1 MRLILLLTVPPN
13 RRLTITS
20 MLENLLQDAR
30 HGLRLLLLNPGFA
43 LVAILS
49 LALGIGAN
57 TAIFQLLDAVRL
69 RTLPIQH
76 PEQLAIVRI
85 GNFESASGSF
95 HSRYSQITNPQWEQ
109 IRAQQQGFSGIF
121 AWNPDQLN
129 LARGGEMRLAN
140 VLWVSGEFF
149 DVLGVKPQAGRL
161 LAASDDR
168 RGCAGT
174 AVISDAFWRRE
185 YGAAPSA
192 VQKSLTLDGHP
203 FDIIGVTPPE
213 FFGVE
218 VGRTFDIA
226 IPYCADPIIHGENA
240 RLDGR
245 TEWWLALMGRLKPGW
260 TLDRATTQLEAISP
274 ALFEATLPAK
284 FKVEDA
290 KNYLSYK
297 LKAFPAEN
305 GFSELR
311 SDYSNPLWM
320 LLAIAGLVLLIACAN
335 LANLMLARASARE
348 KEIAVR
354 LALGA
359 SRGRLIRQLLSESL
373 LLAVGGAVS
382 GILLARLLSRV
393 LVAMISTESDS
404 MFLDLSTDYRVLG
417 FTAALAVLTCILFGL
432 APALRATKSSPAS
445 AMRANGRGLTANRER
460 FGLRRILVVTQV
472 ALSLVLLVGALLFVG
487 SLRNLMSVDA
497 GFRQDG
503 ILVTSLS
510 FESLKIPKD
519 RRIEYRRQIVEK
531 IRSIPGV
538 GSAADA
544 AIYPLSG
551 SGWNQQIH
559 IDGKKR
565 PGSSLTRVTPRYF
578 ATLGTPFVAG
588 RDFDNHD
595 VANGVKVAIVNEAF
609 AKKFFEGAN
618 PVGKLFGLEGD
629 ARGPDP
635 LFEIVGVV
643 KNTKYYELREDFKP
657 IAFFPDAQD
666 ETPGQSA
673 NIVIRADMPLAAL
686 VTAVKRNVGEISPD
700 IDIEFHPFKTQIL
713 DGLLQERLMAT
724 LSGFFGALAAILA
737 VIGLYGVI
745 SYMVARRTNE
755 IGIRMALGAN
765 GAGIVRLILREA
777 LLLLGIGLAVGTGLA
792 LAAART
798 ASSMLFG
805 LKPYDPATLAF
816 AIVTLALVAVAA
828 SYIPARR
835 AAGVDPM
842 VALREE

>member
-1 MRLILLLTVPPN
+1 
-13 RRLTITS
+13 
-20 MLENLLQDAR
+20 MLENLLQDVR
-30 HGLRLLLLNPGFA
+30 YGLRLLLLNPGFA

-69 RTLPIQH
+69 RTLPVQH
-76 PEQLAIVRI
+76 PEQLAIVKI
-85 GNFESASGSF
+85 GNFDSASGSF
-95 HSRYSQITNPQWEQ
+95 SSRYSQATNPQWEQ
-109 IRAQQQGFSGIF
+109 IRTQQQGFSGMF
-121 AWNPDQLN
+121 AWSPEQIN
-129 LARGGEMRLAN
+129 LARGGEIRLAN
-140 VLWVSGEFF
+140 VLWVSGDFF
-149 DVLGVKPQAGRL
+149 DVLGVKPETGRL
-161 LAASDDR
+161 LNASDDR
-168 RGCAGT
+168 RGCSGA
-174 AVISDAFWRRE
+174 AVISDSFWRSE
-185 YGAAPSA
+185 YGASSA
-192 VQKSLTLDGHP
+192 ALQKPVTLEGHP
-203 FDIIGVTPPE
+203 FDIIGVTPPG

-226 IPYCADPIIHGENA
+226 IPLCADPILRGEYA
-240 RLDGR
+240 RQDGR
-245 TEWWLALMGRLKPGW
+245 SDWWLALMGRLKPGW
-260 TLDRATTQLEAISP
+260 TLDRATAQLEAISP
-274 ALFEATLPAK
+274 GIFEATLPARFQADDIK
-284 FKVEDA
+284 F
-290 KNYLSYK
+290 YLAYK

-373 LLAVGGAVS
+373 LLAAAGAIS
-382 GILLARLLSRV
+382 GILLARMLSGV
-393 LVAMISTESDS
+393 LVAMISTESDT
-404 MFLDLSTDYRVLG
+404 MFLDLAPDYRVLG

-445 AMRANGRGLTANRER
+445 AMRASGRGLTADRER

-487 SLRNLMSVDA
+487 SLRNLMNLDA

-503 ILVTSLS
+503 ILIADLG
-510 FESLKIPKD
+510 FGSLKIPID
-519 RRIEYRRQIVEK
+519 RRIEYRRQLVEK
-531 IRSIPGV
+531 IRAIPGV
-538 GSAADA
+538 ISAAHTR
-544 AIYPLSG
+544 IRPLSG
-551 SGWNQQIH
+551 SGWNQTIF
-559 IDGKKR
+559 IDGKKKS
-565 PGSSLTRVTPRYF
+565 GSSLSSVTPGYF
-578 ATLGTPFVAG
+578 ATLGTSLVAG
-588 RDFDNHD
+588 RDFDSHD
-595 VANGVKVAIVNEAF
+595 AANGVHVAIVNEQF
-609 AKKFFEGAN
+609 AKKFYDDAN
-618 PVGKLFGLEGD
+618 PVGKRFGFEGD
-629 ARGPDP
+629 KGELPP
-635 LFEIVGVV
+635 VFEIVGVV
-643 KNTKYYELREDFKP
+643 KNTKYYELRENFKP

-666 ETPGQSA
+666 PRPNQSA
-673 NIVIRADMPLAAL
+673 NILIRAGIPLSAL
-686 VTAVKRNVGEISPD
+686 IPAVKRSVAEISPN
-700 IDIEFHPFKTQIL
+700 IDVDFHPFKTAIL

-765 GAGIVRLILREA
+765 GGGIVRLILREA
-777 LLLLGIGLAVGTGLA
+777 MLLLAIGLAAGAALA

-816 AIVTLALVAVAA
+816 AITTLALVAIAA

>member
-1 MRLILLLTVPPN
+1 MPV
-13 RRLTITS
+13 
-20 MLENLLQDAR
+20 
-30 HGLRLLLLNPGFA
+30 
-43 LVAILS
+43 
-49 LALGIGAN
+49 
-57 TAIFQLLDAVRL
+57 
-69 RTLPIQH
+69 QH
-76 PEQLAIVRI
+76 PEQLAIVKI
-85 GNFESASGSF
+85 GNFANASGSF
-95 HSRYSQITNPQWEQ
+95 STRYPQITNPQWEL

-121 AWNPDQLN
+121 AWAPEQLN
-129 LARGGEMRLAN
+129 LARGGEIRNAN
-140 VLWVSGEFF
+140 VLWVSGDFF
-149 DVLGVKPQAGRL
+149 GVLGVKPQAGRL
-161 LAASDDR
+161 LSAADDR
-168 RGCAGT
+168 RGCAGA
-174 AVISDAFWRRE
+174 AVISDSFARRE
-185 YGAAPSA
+185 FAAPSNA
-192 VQKSLTLDGHP
+192 LQKSITLDGHP
-203 FDIIGVTPPE
+203 FPIVGVTPPE
-213 FFGVE
+213 FFGIE

-226 IPYCADPIIHGENA
+226 IPVCVDPIIHGENA
-240 RLDGR
+240 RQDVR
-245 TEWWLALMGRLKPGW
+245 NDWWLALMGRLKPGW
-260 TLDRATTQLEAISP
+260 TLDRATAQLEAISP
-274 ALFEATLPAK
+274 ALFEATLPPK
-284 FKVEDA
+284 FQADDA
-290 KNYLSYK
+290 KYYLAYK

-335 LANLMLARASARE
+335 LANLMLARAAARE

-373 LLAVGGAVS
+373 LLACAGALTA
-382 GILLARLLSRV
+382 ILLAAVLGRV
-393 LVAMISTESDS
+393 LVAMISTQADT
-404 MFLDLSTDYRVLG
+404 MFLELSTDYRVLG

-445 AMRANGRGLTANRER
+445 AMRSSGRGLTANRER

-487 SLRNLMSVDA
+487 SLRNLMAVDA

-503 ILVTSLS
+503 ILVTNLG
-510 FESLKIPKD
+510 FESLKIPTD
-519 RRIEYRRQIVEK
+519 RRVEYRRQIIEK
-531 IRSIPGV
+531 LRSIPGV
-538 GSAADA
+538 TSTAYTR
-544 AIYPLSG
+544 ILPLSG
-551 SGWNQQIH
+551 SGWNQTIQ
-559 IDGKKR
+559 IDGKKK
-565 PGSSLTRVTPRYF
+565 GGANLTRVTPGYF
-578 ATLGTPFVAG
+578 ATLVTPLVAG

-595 VANGVKVAIVNEAF
+595 VANSVKVAIVNEAF
-609 AKKFFEGAN
+609 AKKYFEGAN
-618 PVGKLFGLEGD
+618 AVGKIFAFEGD
-629 ARGPDP
+629 KGETPP
-635 LFEIVGVV
+635 VFEIVGVV

-666 ETPGQSA
+666 PQPGPYA
-673 NIVIRADMPLAAL
+673 NIVIRAELPLAPL
-686 VTAVKRNVGEISPD
+686 VAAVKRNVAEISPE

-713 DGLLQERLMAT
+713 DGLLRERLMAT
-724 LSGFFGALAAILA
+724 LSGFFGALAAALA

-755 IGIRMALGAN
+755 IGIRMALGAD
-765 GAGIVRLILREA
+765 GGGIVRLILREA
-777 LLLLGIGLAVGTGLA
+777 LLLLGIGLVVGAGLA

-816 AIVTLALVAVAA
+816 AIATLALVAIAA

>member
-1 MRLILLLTVPPN
+1 
-13 RRLTITS
+13 

-69 RTLPIQH
+69 RTLPVQH
-76 PEQLAIVRI
+76 PEQLATVRI
-85 GNFESASGSF
+85 SPFNASGSF
-95 HSRYSQITNPQWEQ
+95 YSNYSEITNPQWEQ

-129 LARGGEMRLAN
+129 LAHGGEIRNAN
-140 VLWVSGEFF
+140 ALWVSGEFF

-161 LAASDDR
+161 LNAADDR
-168 RGCAGT
+168 RGCSGI
-174 AVISDAFWRRE
+174 AVISDGFWRRE
-185 YGAAPSA
+185 FGASPAA
-192 VQKSLTLDGHP
+192 LQKSISLEGHP
-203 FDIIGVTPPE
+203 FDIVGITPPE

-218 VGRTFDIA
+218 VGRTFDVA
-226 IPYCADPIIHGENA
+226 IPLCADSILHIENP
-240 RLDGR
+240 RLDAR
-245 TEWWLALMGRLKPGW
+245 SDWWLALMGRLKPGW
-260 TLDRATTQLEAISP
+260 TVERASAQLTAISP
-274 ALFEATLPAK
+274 ALFEATLPPKYHA
-284 FKVEDA
+284 EDA
-290 KNYLSYK
+290 KTYLGDK

-359 SRGRLIRQLLSESL
+359 SRARLIRQLLSESL
-373 LLAVGGAVS
+373 LLACAGAVC
-382 GILLARLLSRV
+382 GILLARILSGV
-393 LVAMISTESDS
+393 LVAMISTQSQT

-417 FTAALAVLTCILFGL
+417 FTALLAVLTCILFGL
-432 APALRATKSSPAS
+432 APAVRATRSSPAS
-445 AMRANGRGLTANRER
+445 AMRASGRGLTAHRER

-487 SLRNLMSVDA
+487 SLRNLMNVDA

-503 ILVTSLS
+503 ILVTDLGY
-510 FESLKIPKD
+510 EALKIPKD
-519 RRIEYRRQIVEK
+519 RRIEYRHEIIAK

-538 GSAADA
+538 ISAAHTT
-544 AIYPLSG
+544 IIPLGG
-551 SGWNQQIH
+551 SGWRQQIH
-559 IDGKKR
+559 INGQAKQVASLSSIT
-565 PGSSLTRVTPRYF
+565 PGYF
-578 ATLGTPFVAG
+578 STLGTSFVAG

-595 VANGVKVAIVNEAF
+595 VLTGVQVAIVNEAF
-609 AKKFFEGAN
+609 TKTYYNGEN
-618 PVGKLFGLEGD
+618 PIGKIFGLEGD
-629 ARGPDP
+629 KGQPDH
-635 LFEIVGVV
+635 LYEVVGMVR
-643 KNTKYYELREDFKP
+643 NTKYRELREDFAAV
-657 IAFFPDAQD
+657 AFFPDTQD
-666 ETPGQSA
+666 TRPGQYA
-673 NIVIRADMPLAAL
+673 NIVIRADMPLSAL
-686 VTAVKRNVGEISPD
+686 VAAVKRNIAEMSPD
-700 IDIEFHPFKTQIL
+700 IDLQFHPFKAQIL
-713 DGLLQERLMAT
+713 DGLLRERLMAT
-724 LSGFFGALAAILA
+724 LSGFFGALAGILA

-765 GAGIVRLILREA
+765 GGGIVRLILREA
-777 LLLLGIGLAVGTGLA
+777 LLLLGIGLVVGTGLA

-816 AIVTLALVAVAA
+816 AITTLALVAIAA

>member
-1 MRLILLLTVPPN
+1 MF
-13 RRLTITS
+13 
-20 MLENLLQDAR
+20 ENLLQDAR

-69 RTLPIQH
+69 RTLPVQH
-76 PEQLAIVRI
+76 PDQLAIVKI
-85 GNFESASGSF
+85 GNFDSASGSF
-95 HSRYSQITNPQWEQ
+95 SSRYPQITNPQWEQ
-109 IRAQQQGFSGIF
+109 IRAQQKGFSGIF
-121 AWNPDQLN
+121 AWSPEQLN
-129 LARGGEMRLAN
+129 LARGGEVRQAN
-140 VLWVSGEFF
+140 VLWVSGDFF
-149 DVLGVKPQAGRL
+149 DVLGIKPEAGRL
-161 LAASDDR
+161 LNASDDR
-168 RGCAGT
+168 RGCSGA
-174 AVISDAFWRRE
+174 AVLSDSFWRSQ
-185 YGAAPSA
+185 YGASSD
-192 VQKSLTLDGHP
+192 VFQKSLTLNGHP
-203 FDIIGVTPPE
+203 FDIVGVTPPG

-218 VGRTFDIA
+218 VGRTFDVA
-226 IPYCADPIIHGENA
+226 IPICVDPIVRGENA
-240 RLDGR
+240 MQDGR
-245 TEWWLALMGRLKPGW
+245 TNWWLALMGRLKPGW
-260 TLDRATTQLEAISP
+260 TLDRATAQLEAISP
-274 ALFEATLPAK
+274 ALFEATLPPKFQAGDAK
-284 FKVEDA
+284 F
-290 KNYLSYK
+290 YLAYK
-297 LKAFPAEN
+297 LKAFSAEN
-305 GFSELR
+305 GFSDLR

-359 SRGRLIRQLLSESL
+359 SRGRLVRQLLSESL
-373 LLAVGGAVS
+373 LLAVAGAIS
-382 GILLARLLSRV
+382 GILLARVLSRV
-393 LVAMISTESDS
+393 LVTMISTQSDT
-404 MFLDLSTDYRVLG
+404 MFLELSTDYRVLA
-417 FTAALAVLTCILFGL
+417 FTATLAVLTCILFGL

-445 AMRANGRGLTANRER
+445 AMRASGRGLTANRER

-487 SLRNLMSVDA
+487 SLRNLMGVDA

-503 ILVTSLS
+503 ILVTNLS
-510 FESLKIPKD
+510 FDRLKIPAN
-519 RRIEYRRQIVEK
+519 RRVEYRRQLVEK
-531 IRSIPGV
+531 IRTIPGV
-538 GSAADA
+538 VWAAKTN
-544 AIYPLSG
+544 IVPLGG
-551 SGWNQQIH
+551 SGWSQSIYV
-559 IDGKKR
+559 DGKKKG
-565 PGSSLTRVTPRYF
+565 GSSLLTRITPGYF
-578 ATLGTPFVAG
+578 SMLGTPLVAG

-595 VANGVKVAIVNEAF
+595 VVNGVQVAVVNEAF
-609 AKKFFEGAN
+609 AKKYYDGAN
-618 PVGKLFGLEGD
+618 PIGKLFSFEGD
-629 ARGPDP
+629 KGETPP
-635 LFEIVGVV
+635 VFEVVGLV

-657 IAFFPDAQD
+657 IAFFPDSQD
-666 ETPGQSA
+666 KEPGQYA
-673 NIVIRADMPLAAL
+673 NIVVRADIPLAAL
-686 VTAVKRNVGEISPD
+686 IAAVKRGIAEMSPD
-700 IDIEFHPFKTQIL
+700 IDIDFRPFKTQIL
-713 DGLLQERLMAT
+713 DGLLRERLMAT

-765 GAGIVRLILREA
+765 GGGIVRLILREA
-777 LLLLGIGLAVGTGLA
+777 MLLLGIGLVAGAALA

-816 AIVTLALVAVAA
+816 AIGTLAVVAIAA

>member
-1 MRLILLLTVPPN
+1 
-13 RRLTITS
+13 
-20 MLENLLQDAR
+20 MLENLFQDAR

-69 RTLPIQH
+69 RTIPVEH
-76 PEQLAIVRI
+76 PEQLAIVKI
-85 GNFESASGSF
+85 GNQEHASGSF
-95 HSRYSQITNPQWEQ
+95 SSRYAHATNPQWEQ
-109 IRAQQQGFSGIF
+109 IRDQQQGFSGIF
-121 AWNPDQLN
+121 AWSPEQIN
-129 LARGGEMRLAN
+129 LARGGEIRMAN
-140 VLWVSGEFF
+140 VLWVSGDFF
-149 DVLGVKPQAGRL
+149 PVLGVKPEAGRL
-161 LAASDDR
+161 LSSADDR
-168 RGCAGT
+168 RGCAGA
-174 AVISDAFWRRE
+174 AVISDSFWRRE
-185 YGAAPSA
+185 YGASSIA
-192 VQKSLTLDGHP
+192 QRSLTLDGHP
-203 FDIIGVTPPE
+203 FQIVGVTPPD

-226 IPYCADPIIHGENA
+226 IPLCVDPVLRGEYA
-240 RLDGR
+240 KQDGR
-245 TEWWLALMGRLKPGW
+245 SDWWLALMGRLKPGW
-260 TLDRATTQLEAISP
+260 TIERATAQLEAISP
-274 ALFEATLPAK
+274 ALFEATLPPK
-284 FKVEDA
+284 FQADDA
-290 KNYLSYK
+290 KYYRAYK
-297 LKAFPAEN
+297 LKAFAAEN

-373 LLAVGGAVS
+373 LLACAGAIG
-382 GILLARLLSRV
+382 GILLARVLSGV
-393 LVAMISTESDS
+393 LVTMISTQSES
-404 MFLDLSTDYRVLG
+404 MFLNLAPDYRVLG

-432 APALRATKSSPAS
+432 TPALRATRSSPAS
-445 AMRANGRGLTANRER
+445 AMRASGRGLTANRER
-460 FGLRRILVVTQV
+460 FGLRRILVITQV

-487 SLRNLMSVDA
+487 SLRNLMQVNA

-503 ILVTSLS
+503 ILVANLG
-510 FESLKIPKD
+510 FESLKLPVG
-519 RRIEYRRQIVEK
+519 RRIEYRHQLLEK
-531 IRSIPGV
+531 IRAIPGV
-538 GSAADA
+538 LSAAHTR
-544 AIYPLSG
+544 ITPLSG
-551 SGWNQQIH
+551 SAWNQTIF
-559 IDGKKR
+559 IDGKKI
-565 PGSSLTRVTPRYF
+565 GASLLTAVTPGYF
-578 ATLGTPFVAG
+578 ATLGTPLVAG

-595 VANGVKVAIVNEAF
+595 TLGGVKVAIVNESF
-609 AKKFFEGAN
+609 AKKFFEREN
-618 PVGKLFGLEGD
+618 PVGKRFGFEGD
-629 ARGPDP
+629 KGEVPP
-635 LFEIVGVV
+635 VFEIVGVL
-643 KNTKYYELREDFKP
+643 KNTKYSGLREDFRP

-666 ETPGQSA
+666 AHPNQYA
-673 NIVIRADMPLAAL
+673 NILIRADLPLSALMP
-686 VTAVKRNVGEISPD
+686 AVKRTVADVSPD
-700 IDIEFHPFKTQIL
+700 IDLEFHPFKTQIL
-713 DGLLQERLMAT
+713 DGLLRERLMAT
-724 LSGFFGALAAILA
+724 LSGFFGALAGVLA

-765 GAGIVRLILREA
+765 GGGIVRLILREA
-777 LLLLGIGLAVGTGLA
+777 MLLLSIGLAVGAALA

-805 LKPYDPATLAF
+805 LKPYDPATLAV
-816 AIVTLALVAVAA
+816 AIGSLALVAIAA

>member
-1 MRLILLLTVPPN
+1 
-13 RRLTITS
+13 
-20 MLENLLQDAR
+20 MLANLLQDAR
-30 HGLRLLLLNPGFA
+30 HGLRLLFLNPGFTI
-43 LVAILS
+43 VATLS

-69 RTLPIQH
+69 RTLPVQH

-85 GNFESASGSF
+85 GNFGNASGSF
-95 HSRYSQITNPQWEQ
+95 QSRYPNSTNPQWEL

-121 AWNPDQLN
+121 AWSPDRMN
-129 LARGGEMRLAN
+129 LARGGEIRNAN
-140 VLWVSGEFF
+140 VIWVSGEFF
-149 DVLGVKPQAGRL
+149 DVLGVKPEAGRL
-161 LAASDDR
+161 LTTSDDR

-185 YGAAPSA
+185 YGGSPNAL
-192 VQKSLTLDGHP
+192 QKPISLEGHP
-203 FDIIGVTPPE
+203 FDVIGVTPPE

-226 IPYCADPIIHGENA
+226 IPICADPIIRGENA
-240 RLDGR
+240 MLDFRSG
-245 TEWWLALMGRLKPGW
+245 WWLALMGRLKPGW
-260 TLDRATTQLEAISP
+260 TVERATSQLEAISP
-274 ALFEATLPAK
+274 ALFEATLPPK
-284 FKVEDA
+284 FQAEDA
-290 KNYLSYK
+290 KYYLAYK
-297 LKAFPAEN
+297 LKATSAEN

-311 SDYSNPLWM
+311 SDYSDPLWM

-359 SRGRLIRQLLSESL
+359 SRARLIRQLLSESL
-373 LLAVGGAVS
+373 LLAVAGALA
-382 GILLARLLSRV
+382 GILLARVLSGV
-393 LVAMISTESDS
+393 LVAMISTQSDT
-404 MFLDLSTDYRVLG
+404 MFLDLAPDYRVLG

-432 APALRATKSSPAS
+432 APAMRATRSSPAS
-445 AMRANGRGLTANRER
+445 AMRASGRGLTANRER
-460 FGLRRILVVTQV
+460 FGLRRILVVMQV

-487 SLRNLMSVDA
+487 SLRNLLSVDA

-503 ILVTSLS
+503 ILVANLG

-519 RRIEYRRQIVEK
+519 RRIEYKRQLVEK

-538 GSAADA
+538 VSAANNN
-544 AIYPLSG
+544 ITPLG
-551 SGWNQQIH
+551 GNGWNQTIF
-559 IDGKKR
+559 IDGQKKG
-565 PGSSLTRVTPRYF
+565 GSSLNRVTPGFF
-578 ATLGTPFVAG
+578 ATLGTALVAG
-588 RDFDNHD
+588 RDFNDHD
-595 VANGVKVAIVNEAF
+595 AANGLKVAIVNEAF
-609 AKKFFEGAN
+609 TKKYFNGEN
-618 PVGKLFGLEGD
+618 PVGKRFGFEGD
-629 ARGPDP
+629 KGELPP
-635 LFEIVGVV
+635 VFEIVGVV
-643 KNTKYYELREDFKP
+643 KNTKYYELREDFKAV
-657 IAFFPDAQD
+657 AFFPDAQD
-666 ETPGQSA
+666 TRPNQYA
-673 NIVIRADMPLAAL
+673 NILVRADLPLGPL
-686 VTAVKRNVGEISPD
+686 VTAIKRGVAEISPD
-700 IDIEFHPFKTQIL
+700 IDIDFHPFKTQIL
-713 DGLLQERLMAT
+713 DGLLRERLMAT
-724 LSGFFGALAAILA
+724 LSGFFGGLAALLA

-765 GAGIVRLILREA
+765 GAGIARLILREA
-777 LLLLGIGLAVGTGLA
+777 VLLLGIGLAVGAGLA

-805 LKPYDPATLAF
+805 LKPWDPATMIFAATTL
-816 AIVTLALVAVAA
+816 AIVAIAA

>member
-1 MRLILLLTVPPN
+1 
-13 RRLTITS
+13 

-49 LALGIGAN
+49 LALGTGAN

-69 RTLPIQH
+69 RTLPVQH
-76 PEQLAIVRI
+76 PEQLAIVKI
-85 GNFESASGSF
+85 GNFENGSGSF
-95 HSRYSQITNPQWEQ
+95 SSRYSQATNPQWEQ

-121 AWNPDQLN
+121 AWSPERRN
-129 LARGGEMRLAN
+129 LSHGGEIREAN
-140 VLWVSGEFF
+140 VLWVSGDFF

-161 LAASDDR
+161 LNASDDH
-168 RGCAGT
+168 RGCSGA
-174 AVISDAFWRRE
+174 AVISDSFWRSE
-185 YGAAPSA
+185 YGASSN
-192 VQKSLTLDGHP
+192 VFQKPIALDGHP
-203 FDIIGVTPPE
+203 FDIIGVTPPA

-218 VGRTFDIA
+218 VGRTFDVA
-226 IPYCADPIIHGENA
+226 IPLCVDPILRGEYA
-240 RLDGR
+240 KQDVRDA
-245 TEWWLALMGRLKPGW
+245 WWLALMGRLKPGW
-260 TLDRATTQLEAISP
+260 TLDRATAQLEAISP
-274 ALFEATLPAK
+274 ALFEATLPPK
-284 FKVEDA
+284 FQADDVKF
-290 KNYLSYK
+290 YLAYK

-359 SRGRLIRQLLSESL
+359 SRSRLIRQLLSESL
-373 LLAVGGAVS
+373 LLAFAGAIS
-382 GILLARLLSRV
+382 GILLARMLSGV
-393 LVAMISTESDS
+393 LVAMISTQSDT
-404 MFLDLSTDYRVLG
+404 MFLDLATDYRVLG
-417 FTAALAVLTCILFGL
+417 FTAALAVITCILFGL

-445 AMRANGRGLTANRER
+445 AMRASGRGLTADRER

-472 ALSLVLLVGALLFVG
+472 ALSLVLLVGALLFAG

-503 ILVTSLS
+503 ILIANLG
-510 FESLKIPKD
+510 FGSLKIPVD
-519 RRIEYRRQIVEK
+519 RRVEYRRQLVEK
-531 IRSIPGV
+531 IRAIPGV
-538 GSAADA
+538 ISAAHTR
-544 AIYPLSG
+544 IRPLSG
-551 SGWNQQIH
+551 SGWNEEVL
-559 IDGKKR
+559 IDGKKKA
-565 PGSSLTRVTPRYF
+565 GSSLSSITPGYF
-578 ATLGTPFVAG
+578 ATLGTSLVAG
-588 RDFDNHD
+588 RDFDSHD
-595 VANGVKVAIVNEAF
+595 VANGVHVAIVNEAF
-609 AKKFFEGAN
+609 VKKLYDGAN
-618 PVGKLFGLEGD
+618 PVGKRFGFEGD
-629 ARGPDP
+629 KGEVPP
-635 LFEIVGVV
+635 VFEIVGVV
-643 KNTKYYELREDFKP
+643 KNTKYYELREDFRP

-666 ETPGQSA
+666 GRPNQSA
-673 NIVIRADMPLAAL
+673 NIVIRAGIPLSAL
-686 VTAVKRNVGEISPD
+686 IPAVKRSVAEISPD
-700 IDIEFHPFKTQIL
+700 IDVDFHPFKTQIL

-755 IGIRMALGAN
+755 IGIRMALGAD
-765 GAGIVRLILREA
+765 GGGIVRLILREA
-777 LLLLGIGLAVGTGLA
+777 MLLLGIGLVAGAALA

-816 AIVTLALVAVAA
+816 AIATLALVAIAA

-835 AAGVDPM
+835 AAGVDPL

>member
-1 MRLILLLTVPPN
+1 
-13 RRLTITS
+13 
-20 MLENLLQDAR
+20 MLENLFQDAR

-69 RTLPIQH
+69 RALPVQH
-76 PEQLAIVRI
+76 PEQLATVRLSPFNAS
-85 GNFESASGSF
+85 GNFST
-95 HSRYSQITNPQWEQ
+95 RYSQITNPQWEL
-109 IRAQQQGFSGIF
+109 IRNQQQGFSGMF
-121 AWNPDQLN
+121 AWAAEQIN
-129 LARGGEMRLAN
+129 LARGGEIRNAN

-161 LAASDDR
+161 LSTADDR
-168 RGCAGT
+168 RGCAGA
-174 AVISDAFWRRE
+174 AVLSDSFWRHE
-185 YGAAPSA
+185 YGASPS
-192 VQKSLTLDGHP
+192 VLQKSLTLNGRP
-203 FDIIGVTPPE
+203 FAIVGVTPPE

-218 VGRTFDIA
+218 VGRTFDVA
-226 IPYCADPIIHGENA
+226 ISVCSEPLINGENS

-245 TEWWLALMGRLKPGW
+245 SDWWLALMGRLKPGW
-260 TLDRATTQLEAISP
+260 TVERASAQLNAISP
-274 ALFEATLPAK
+274 ALFEATLPPK
-284 FKVEDA
+284 YQPDDA
-290 KNYLSYK
+290 KTYLADK

-305 GFSELR
+305 GFSDLR

-373 LLAVGGAVS
+373 LLAVAGAIC
-382 GILLARLLSRV
+382 GILLAGILGRV
-393 LVAMISTESDS
+393 LVAMISTESDT

-417 FTAALAVLTCILFGL
+417 FTAALAIVTTILFGL
-432 APALRATKSSPAS
+432 APAVRATKSSPAS
-445 AMRANGRGLTANRER
+445 AMRASGRGLTANRER

-487 SLRNLMSVDA
+487 SLRNLMTVNA

-503 ILVTSLS
+503 ILITNLG
-510 FESLKIPKD
+510 FEQLKVPAD
-519 RRIEYRRQIVEK
+519 RRIEFRRQIVEK
-531 IRSIPGV
+531 IRTIPGV
-538 GSAADA
+538 VAASHSQ
-544 AIYPLSG
+544 IIPLSY
-551 SGWNQQIH
+551 SAWNQQIH
-559 IDGKKR
+559 IDGQKK
-565 PGSSLTRVTPRYF
+565 PSSLLSRVMPGYF
-578 ATLGTPFVAG
+578 ATLDTPFLAG
-588 RDFDNHD
+588 RDFDAHD
-595 VANGVKVAIVNEAF
+595 VVNGVQVAIVNEAF
-609 AKKFFEGAN
+609 AKKYFNGAN
-618 PVGKLFGLEGD
+618 PVGKIFALEGD
-629 ARGPDP
+629 KGEPDRP
-635 LFEIVGVV
+635 FEIVGLV
-643 KNTKYYELREDFKP
+643 KNTKYRELREDYES
-657 IAFFPDAQD
+657 IGFFPDTQD
-666 ETPGQSA
+666 KRPGAYA
-673 NIVIRADMPLAAL
+673 NIVIRADMPLSAL
-686 VTAVKRNVGEISPD
+686 VAAVKRNIAEISPD
-700 IDIEFHPFKTQIL
+700 IDIQFHPFKTQIL
-713 DGLLQERLMAT
+713 DGLLRERLMAT
-724 LSGFFGALAAILA
+724 LSGFFGALAAVLA

-777 LLLLGIGLAVGTGLA
+777 LLLLGIGLVVGAALA

-805 LKPYDPATLAF
+805 LKPYDPPTLIF
-816 AIVTLALVAVAA
+816 AMTALALVAIAA

>member
-1 MRLILLLTVPPN
+1 
-13 RRLTITS
+13 
-20 MLENLLQDAR
+20 MLENLVQDAR

-69 RTLPIQH
+69 RMLPVQH
-76 PEQLAIVRI
+76 PEQLATVRLSPFNAS
-85 GNFESASGSF
+85 GNFST
-95 HSRYSQITNPQWEQ
+95 RYAEITNPQWEQ
-109 IRAQQQGFSGIF
+109 IRNQQQGFSGMF
-121 AWNPDQLN
+121 AWAPEQIN
-129 LARGGEMRLAN
+129 LARGGEIRMAN
-140 VLWVSGEFF
+140 VLWVSGGFF

-161 LAASDDR
+161 LSMADDR
-168 RGCAGT
+168 RGCTGA
-174 AVISDAFWRRE
+174 AVISDSFWRRE
-185 YGAAPSA
+185 FGASSTAL
-192 VQKSLTLDGHP
+192 QKSLTLNGRP
-203 FDIIGVTPPE
+203 LDIVGVTPPE

-218 VGRTFDIA
+218 VGRNFDIA
-226 IPYCADPIIHGENA
+226 IPVCADALIGGEDS
-240 RLDGR
+240 RLDVR
-245 TEWWLALMGRLKPGW
+245 SDWWLTLMGRLKPGW
-260 TLDRATTQLEAISP
+260 TVERASAQLDAISP
-274 ALFEATLPAK
+274 ALFEATLPPK
-284 FKVEDA
+284 YQPDDA
-290 KNYLSYK
+290 KTYLADK

-373 LLAVGGAVS
+373 LLAVAGAVC
-382 GILLARLLSRV
+382 GILLAGVLGRV
-393 LVAMISTESDS
+393 LVTMISTQSDT

-417 FTAALAVLTCILFGL
+417 FTAALAVLTCVLFGL

-487 SLRNLMSVDA
+487 SLRNLMSLNA

-503 ILVTSLS
+503 ILITNLS
-510 FESLKIPKD
+510 FESLKIPAD
-519 RRIEYRRQIVEK
+519 RRIEFRRQILEK
-531 IRSIPGV
+531 LRTIPGV
-538 GSAADA
+538 VSVAHSGTV
-544 AIYPLSG
+544 PLSG
-551 SGWNQQIH
+551 SAWMQQIH
-559 IDGKKR
+559 IDGQKK
-565 PGSSLTRVTPRYF
+565 PGSLLSRVTPGYF
-578 ATLGTPFVAG
+578 ATLDTPFLAG
-588 RDFDNHD
+588 RDFDAHD
-595 VANGVKVAIVNEAF
+595 VANGVQVAIVNEAF
-609 AKKFFEGAN
+609 AKMYFNGAN

-629 ARGPDP
+629 KGEPDH
-635 LFEIVGVV
+635 LFQVVGLV
-643 KNTKYYELREDFKP
+643 KDTKYRELREDFKS
-657 IAFFPDAQD
+657 IGFFPDTQD
-666 ETPGQSA
+666 KHPGPYA
-673 NIVIRADMPLAAL
+673 NIVIHANMPLAAL
-686 VTAVKRNVGEISPD
+686 VAAVKRNVAEVSPD
-700 IDIEFHPFKTQIL
+700 IDIDFHPFKTQIL
-713 DGLLQERLMAT
+713 NGLLRERLMAT
-724 LSGFFGALAAILA
+724 LSGFFGALAALLA

-765 GAGIVRLILREA
+765 SGGIVRLILREA
-777 LLLLGIGLAVGTGLA
+777 LLLLGIGLVVGAGLA

-816 AIVTLALVAVAA
+816 AMTALALVAIAA

>member
-1 MRLILLLTVPPN
+1 
-13 RRLTITS
+13 

-69 RTLPIQH
+69 RTLPVQH
-76 PEQLAIVRI
+76 PEQLAIVKI
-85 GNFESASGSF
+85 GNFENGSGSF
-95 HSRYSQITNPQWEQ
+95 SSRYSHITNPQWEQ

-121 AWNPDQLN
+121 AWSPDQMN
-129 LARGGEMRLAN
+129 LAHGGEIRMAN
-140 VLWVSGEFF
+140 VLWVSGDFF
-149 DVLGVKPQAGRL
+149 DVLGVKPEAGRL
-161 LAASDDR
+161 LNASDDR
-168 RGCAGT
+168 RGCSGA
-174 AVISDAFWRRE
+174 AVLSDSFWRSE
-185 YGAAPSA
+185 YGGSPSA
-192 VQKSLTLDGHP
+192 IQKPVNLGGHP
-203 FDIIGVTPPE
+203 LDVIGVTPPA

-226 IPYCADPIIHGENA
+226 IPICADPILRGEYSK
-240 RLDGR
+240 LEGR
-245 TEWWLALMGRLKPGW
+245 TDWWLALMGRLKPGW
-260 TLDRATTQLEAISP
+260 TLERATAQLDAISP
-274 ALFEATLPAK
+274 ALFEATLPSRFQADDVK
-284 FKVEDA
+284 F
-290 KNYLSYK
+290 YLAYR
-297 LKAFPAEN
+297 LKAFSAEN

-373 LLAVGGAVS
+373 LLAVSGAIL
-382 GILLARLLSRV
+382 GILLARALSGV
-393 LVAMISTESDS
+393 LVAMISTQSDT
-404 MFLDLSTDYRVLG
+404 MFLDLAPDYRVLG
-417 FTAALAVLTCILFGL
+417 FTAALAVLTCVLFGF

-445 AMRANGRGLTANRER
+445 AMRASGRGLTANRER

-487 SLRNLMSVDA
+487 SLRNLMGVDA

-503 ILVTSLS
+503 ILIANLG
-510 FESLKIPKD
+510 FGSLKIPKE
-519 RRIEYRRQIVEK
+519 RRVEYRRQLIEK
-531 IRSIPGV
+531 IRAIPGV
-538 GSAADA
+538 LGAAHA
-544 AIYPLSG
+544 RIRPLSG
-551 SGWNQQIH
+551 SGWNQMIYV
-559 IDGKKR
+559 DGKKIA
-565 PGSSLTRVTPRYF
+565 GSQLTSVTPGYF
-578 ATLGTPFVAG
+578 AALNTPLIAG
-588 RDFDNHD
+588 RDFDSHD
-595 VANGVKVAIVNEAF
+595 VLGGVKVAIVNEAF
-609 AKKFFEGAN
+609 VKKFFTGQS
-618 PVGKLFGLEGD
+618 PLGKRFAFEGD
-629 ARGPDP
+629 KGENPSVFQVA
-635 LFEIVGVV
+635 GVV

-657 IAFFPDAQD
+657 IAFFPDSQGD
-666 ETPGQSA
+666 RPNPSA
-673 NIVIRADMPLAAL
+673 NIVVRADLPLSAL
-686 VTAVKRNVGEISPD
+686 IPAIKRTIAETSPD
-700 IDIEFHPFKTQIL
+700 IDLNFHPFKTAIL
-713 DGLLQERLMAT
+713 DGLLEERLMAT
-724 LSGFFGALAAILA
+724 LSGFFGALAAVLA

-777 LLLLGIGLAVGTGLA
+777 MLLLAVGLVIGAALA

-798 ASSMLFG
+798 AKSMLFG

-816 AIVTLALVAVAA
+816 AVISLALVAVAA

>member
-1 MRLILLLTVPPN
+1 MI
-13 RRLTITS
+13 
-20 MLENLLQDAR
+20 ENLLQDAR

-69 RTLPIQH
+69 RTLPVQH
-76 PEQLAIVRI
+76 PEQLAIVKI
-85 GNFESASGSF
+85 GNFDSASGSF
-95 HSRYSQITNPQWEQ
+95 SSRYSHATNPQWDQ

-121 AWNPDQLN
+121 AWSPEQRN
-129 LARGGEMRLAN
+129 LARGGEIREAN
-140 VLWVSGEFF
+140 VLWVSGDFF

-161 LAASDDR
+161 LNASDDH
-168 RGCAGT
+168 RGCSGA
-174 AVISDAFWRRE
+174 AVISDAFWHSE
-185 YGAAPSA
+185 YGASPGAL
-192 VQKSLTLDGHP
+192 QKPLALDGHP
-203 FDIIGVTPPE
+203 FDIIGVTPPG

-226 IPYCADPIIHGENA
+226 IPLCADPILRGEYA
-240 RLDGR
+240 KQDGR
-245 TEWWLALMGRLKPGW
+245 SDWWLALMGRLKPGW
-260 TLDRATTQLEAISP
+260 TLDRATAQLEAISP
-274 ALFEATLPAK
+274 ALFEATLPPK
-284 FKVEDA
+284 FQADDTKF
-290 KNYLSYK
+290 YLAYK

-373 LLAVGGAVS
+373 LLALAGALS
-382 GILLARLLSRV
+382 GILIARVLSGV
-393 LVAMISTESDS
+393 LVAMISTQSDT
-404 MFLDLSTDYRVLG
+404 MFLELAPDYRVLG
-417 FTAALAVLTCILFGL
+417 FTAALAVVTCILFGL
-432 APALRATKSSPAS
+432 APALRATRSSPAS
-445 AMRANGRGLTANRER
+445 AMRASGRGLTANRER

-503 ILVTSLS
+503 ILIANLGYG
-510 FESLKIPKD
+510 SLKVPMD
-519 RRIEYRRQIVEK
+519 RRVEYRRQLLEK
-531 IRSIPGV
+531 IRAIPGV
-538 GSAADA
+538 VSAAHTN
-544 AIYPLSG
+544 IRPLSG
-551 SGWNQQIH
+551 SGWNQMIFV
-559 IDGKKR
+559 DGKKKA
-565 PGSSLTRVTPRYF
+565 GSQLTRVTPGYF
-578 ATLGTPFVAG
+578 ATLSTPLVAG

-595 VANGVKVAIVNEAF
+595 VPGGVQVAIVNEAF
-609 AKKFFEGAN
+609 AKKFYDGAN
-618 PVGKLFGLEGD
+618 PVGKRFSFEGD
-629 ARGPDP
+629 KGEAPP
-635 LFEIVGVV
+635 VFEIVGVV

-666 ETPGQSA
+666 ARPNQSA
-673 NIVIRADMPLAAL
+673 NIVIRASISLSAL
-686 VTAVKRNVGEISPD
+686 VAAVKRSVAEISPD
-700 IDIEFHPFKTQIL
+700 IDVDFHPFKTAIL

-755 IGIRMALGAN
+755 IGIRMALGAD
-765 GAGIVRLILREA
+765 GQGIVRLILREA
-777 LLLLGIGLAVGTGLA
+777 LLLLGIGLVMGAALA
-792 LAAART
+792 LAAGRT

-805 LKPYDPATLAF
+805 LKSYDPATLAF
-816 AIVTLALVAVAA
+816 AIATLALVAIAA